1 MDIEQVPAKITK
13 SIAHGVEE
21 LRDRTADVVGGDGN
35 SVFRELGKVNRSVG
49 KTEDRVLARIDD
61 AEDTILDRVGAVIAA
76 DRRTTWPRRLFWLGI
91 GAAAGWLGAYLGD
104 PDRGQARRSQ
114 LSDQAAAKTREVK
127 DQAAAKTREV
137 TEQATAKTHEVT
149 EQVSNQA
156 KDAVDKA
163 RGAAVEGAEAVADQV
178 EGVADQ
184 VSETPESDPHLLEQ
198 RIKSEVFGHRDDTE
212 QVVLRVDQPGTVTLK
227 GTVPSSTAESE
238 LLAAVASIRGVTDVS
253 SELTVRS

>member
-35 SVFRELGKVNRSVG
+35 SVFRELGKVNRTVG

-61 AEDTILDRVGAVIAA
+61 AEDTILDRLGVVLAS

-114 LSDQAAAKTREVK
+114 LSDQAAARTREVTE
-127 DQAAAKTREV
+127 QAAAKTREV
-137 TEQATAKTHEVT
+137 TEQAAT
-149 EQVSNQA
+149 QA

-163 RGAAVEGAEAVADQV
+163 RGAAVEGAEGLVDQV
-178 EGVADQ
+178 EGVTDQ

>member
-61 AEDTILDRVGAVIAA
+61 AEDTILDRLGVVLAS

-114 LSDQAAAKTREVK
+114 LSDQAAARTREVTE
-127 DQAAAKTREV
+127 QAAAKTREV
-137 TEQATAKTHEVT
+137 TEQAAT
-149 EQVSNQA
+149 QA

-163 RGAAVEGAEAVADQV
+163 RGAAVEGAEGLVDQV
-178 EGVADQ
+178 EGVTDQ